1 MVLPRNKKAMR
12 LVMFLL
18 IIMSSMIIYS
28 TIIKKKDQSENDNI
42 NELKKRQIL
51 NDDKKVSELINIK
64 LGKESYNYS
73 YIKLYPMVHIY
84 ENSSVFW
91 DYSAI
96 QKVNGDPSLYL
107 RLFKVYK
114 RNPDIYFGN
123 NTWVAGYVNLDLIV
137 YIMCENCW
145 G

>member
-1 MVLPRNKKAMR
+1 
-12 LVMFLL
+12 
-18 IIMSSMIIYS
+18 MIIYS